1 MTPFGE
7 QVRRLRAERGRTL
20 KDMADGVG
28 VSAAYLS
35 ALEHG
40 RRGRPS
46 WYLIQRIIAYFN
58 IIWDEAEELVR
69 LAHLSHPGVAI
80 RTGGLSP
87 RATELC
93 NKLATNVSRLGEE
106 DLQRLLAILGAA
118 MDRGAKPPAGRRRE
132 KKKAPPLADRDRR
145 GSTV

>member
-7 QVRRLRAERGRTL
+7 KLRKLRAERQVTL
-20 KDMADGVG
+20 KDMAAAVG

-46 WYLIQRIIAYFN
+46 WYLTQRIIAFFN

-69 LAHLSHPGVAI
+69 LADVSHPRMVGGTAGLLPAATALANKMAEHMRELQPGEIDAIGVIVEKAA
-80 RTGGLSP
+80 R
-87 RATELC
+87 RARE
-93 NKLATNVSRLGEE
+93 
-106 DLQRLLAILGAA
+106 
-118 MDRGAKPPAGRRRE
+118 RRST
-132 KKKAPPLADRDRR
+132 KRR
-145 GSTV
+145 VKG

>member
-7 QVRRLRAERGRTL
+7 KLRKLRAERQVTL
-20 KDMADGVG
+20 KDMAAAVG

-46 WYLIQRIIAYFN
+46 WYLTQRIIAFFN

-69 LAHLSHPGVAI
+69 LANVSHPRMVVDTA
-80 RTGGLSP
+80 GLSP
-87 RATELC
+87 AATALANKMAEHMRELQPGEIDAIGVIVEKAARRARE
-93 NKLATNVSRLGEE
+93 
-106 DLQRLLAILGAA
+106 
-118 MDRGAKPPAGRRRE
+118 RRST
-132 KKKAPPLADRDRR
+132 KRR
-145 GSTV
+145 VKG

>member
-7 QVRRLRAERGRTL
+7 KLRKLRAERQVTL
-20 KDMADGVG
+20 KDMATAVG

-46 WYLIQRIIAYFN
+46 WYLTQRIIAFFN

-69 LAHLSHPGVAI
+69 LANVSHPRMVVDTA
-80 RTGGLSP
+80 GLSP
-87 RATELC
+87 AATALA
-93 NKLATNVSRLGEE
+93 NKLAEHMRELQPGEI
-106 DLQRLLAILGAA
+106 DAIGVIVEKAA
-118 MDRGAKPPAGRRRE
+118 RRARERRSAKRRV
-132 KKKAPPLADRDRR
+132 K
-145 GSTV
+145 G

>member
-1 MTPFGE
+1 MTPFGA
-7 QVRRLRAERGRTL
+7 QVRKLRAERGKTL
-20 KDMADGVG
+20 KDMAERIG
-28 VSAAYLS
+28 VSPAYLS

-46 WYLIQRIIAYFN
+46 WYLIQRILAYFN

-69 LAHLSHPGVAI
+69 LAHLSHPGVVV

-93 NKLATNVSRLGEE
+93 NKLAANVARLREE
-106 DLQRLLAILGAA
+106 DLQRLLVVLGEAI
-118 MDRGAKPPAGRRRE
+118 DRSAKRARR
-132 KKKAPPLADRDRR
+132 
-145 GSTV
+145 